1 MPCGN
6 CGDAGASK
14 TAAETAGGGGC
25 GSGGCASGG
34 GCGSS
39 GDGACGTDACPAMHV
54 YDWLNEIGVS
64 EPPVLY
70 DLVEVTFKAGR
81 KGIYRNTREL
91 DLHVGDFVIV
101 QADRGVDFGTIH
113 MVGELVRLR
122 VKSKGLEED
131 TQFPSII
138 RSAGLADIEKWEN
151 NKEEE
156 ADAFYVGR
164 KAIDKLDLPMKL
176 VDVEWQ
182 FDHKKI
188 TFYFTAD
195 HRVDF
200 RRLVRDLASTFR
212 TRVELRQIGA
222 RDEAARLGGIGSC
235 GRELCCSTWLQEFK
249 PVSTQAAKIQNL
261 PLNPVRLSGQCGRL
275 KCCLN
280 YELEQY
286 MTALRDVPRVDTS
299 IETSTGKATI
309 QKLDIFQD
317 LVWIQYEDG
326 SWDDLSLARA
336 RELLGIEQNEPAR
349 EKIEFDPRRKK
360 GTRH

>member
-1 MPCGN
+1 MPCGSTTGG
-6 CGDAGASK
+6 CGSGGCGTSGGDGA
-14 TAAETAGGGGC
+14 AGGGC
-25 GSGGCASGG
+25 GSGGCGSGG
-34 GCGSS
+34 DSA
-39 GDGACGTDACPAMHV
+39 DGGCPAMHV
-54 YDWLNEIGVS
+54 FDWLNEIGVS
-64 EPPVLY
+64 EPPVLF

-91 DLHVGDFVIV
+91 DLQVGDFVIV
-101 QADRGVDFGTIH
+101 QADRGIDFGTIH
-113 MVGELVRLR
+113 MIGELVRLR
-122 VKSKGLEED
+122 VRQKGLEEEQ
-131 TQFPSII
+131 QFPNII
-138 RSAGLADIEKWEN
+138 RSAGLSDIETWEAN
-151 NKEEE
+151 REKEAET
-156 ADAFYVGR
+156 FHIGR
-164 KAIDKLDLPMKL
+164 QAIDALDLPMKL

-182 FDHKKI
+182 HDHKKV
-188 TFYFTAD
+188 TFYFTAE

-200 RRLVRDLASTFR
+200 RQLVRDLAGKFR

-261 PLNPVRLSGQCGRL
+261 PLNPARLSGQCGRL

-286 MTALRDVPRVDTS
+286 MTSLKDFPRVDTP
-299 IETSTGKATI
+299 ITTSYGRGTV

-326 SWDDLSLARA
+326 TWEEKPLQQI
-336 RELLGIEQNEPAR
+336 RELLGMPEGASMQVMNAPDSHGGVDNGPGR
-349 EKIEFDPRRKK
+349 P
-360 GTRH
+360 

>member
-1 MPCGN
+1 MSCGTGGG
-6 CGDAGASK
+6 CG
-14 TAAETAGGGGC
+14 TGGC
-25 GSGGCASGG
+25 GSGGCST
-34 GCGSS
+34 
-39 GDGACGTDACPAMHV
+39 GDGASGCPAMHV

-91 DLHVGDFVIV
+91 DLQVGDFVIV
-101 QADRGVDFGTIH
+101 QADRGVDFGTVH
-113 MVGELVRLR
+113 MAGELVRLR
-122 VKSKGLEED
+122 VRSKGLED
-131 TQFPSII
+131 DQQFPNIV
-138 RSAGLADIEKWEN
+138 RSAGLADIETWEQ

-156 ADAFYVGR
+156 AETFHVGR
-164 KAIDKLDLPMKL
+164 QAIDRLELPMKL

-182 FDHKKI
+182 FDHKKV
-188 TFYFTAD
+188 TFYFTAE

-200 RRLVRDLASTFR
+200 RQLVRDLAGKFR

-286 MTALRDVPRVDTS
+286 MNALREFPKVDTP
-299 IETSTGKATI
+299 IRTAYGIGTV
-309 QKLDIFQD
+309 QKLDIFQN

-326 SWDDLSLARA
+326 TWEDKPLETVKDML
-336 RELLGIEQNEPAR
+336 NE
-349 EKIEFDPRRKK
+349 
-360 GTRH
+360 